1 MFGPKQGIYAIPSM
15 AQELSWKRCGE
26 STRFED
32 RENGYEK
39 LSSGL
44 GTANDIIPKMKTAY
58 SEYPQG

>member
-1 MFGPKQGIYAIPSM
+1 M